1 MSVFNQTKIA
11 IASLFLGVGAIS
23 FGSIF
28 MKLSEIELSPSAT
41 VFNRFWLAS
50 LVFLLWHGYK
60 AIWQRFSGDKP
71 VEQQPYTSQD
81 ILLLLGAGIFWAATL
96 VFLAWSLTQT
106 SVAISSVLHNLAPIF
121 TSLGVWLLFRQ
132 GFEKQ
137 FLIGMVIALGGA
149 IAIEFEEL
157 QIATDEVKGGL
168 AAIVSAIF
176 LSAYLLIVEKLRT
189 KFSPATIQLWICAIA
204 ALAIFPIL
212 LFTQDQLFPST
223 VSGWLW
229 VISLALICQ
238 VLGHGLLTYSL
249 ARFSSVVVSLVHL
262 LEPVFS
268 GIFAL
273 VIFSEK
279 LTFSNWVGF
288 AVVLMGLYLAVS
300 SQAAVNYPFQESV
313 KNIVNTFVKSMTIKL
328 SLLKQQ
334 FSETPALL
342 GTVSLLFAL
351 IPISLAPSLT
361 KLCQQE
367 IGANAVVFHRS
378 WIATVVFGLWNGLEA
393 FRYQQSIE
401 GGRKQVVTERLALT
415 CAERSQGSEVE
426 RSRSE
431 AGGRSQEVDSAALA
445 SPRASGSIT
454 PALLDNQSIEQK
466 PFTSQEVWLLLAMGT
481 SAGTYLLLWAWSLS
495 QTSVAN
501 VALLSNLNSLFVA
514 LAGYLLFGRRFDN
527 RFVIGLVIALGGAI
541 AFELNKVQFASD
553 QILGDALALLTAV
566 FMAACML
573 LIERLRTRFSTAT
586 IMLWR
591 CGVTTMF
598 LLPVLPFLEN
608 RLFPYSWT
616 GWFFII
622 FQALFCQVL
631 GQGLL
636 AYSLSRISSGV
647 VAVTLLLEPV
657 LASIF
662 AWFIFAEQVGLFDWA
677 TFAVVLAGI
686 YLAQSSQSILQATN
700 EGS

>member
-1 MSVFNQTKIA
+1 MNVSNQTKIA
-11 IASLFLGVGAIS
+11 IAALFLGVGAIS

-50 LVFLLWHGYK
+50 VAFSIWHGYK
-60 AIWQRFSGDKP
+60 AIRQRFSVDKP
-71 VEQQPYTSQD
+71 VEQQSYTSQD
-81 ILLLLGAGIFWAATL
+81 MLLLLGAGILWAATL
-96 VFLAWSLTQT
+96 VLLAWSLTQT

-121 TSLGVWLLFRQ
+121 TSLGVWLLFRK

-157 QIATDEVKGGL
+157 QIATDEVQGSL
-168 AAIVSAIF
+168 AAIVSAVL

-212 LFTQDQLFPST
+212 LFTQDRLFPST
-223 VSGWLW
+223 VSGWVW
-229 VISLALICQ
+229 VIFLALVCQ

-279 LTFSNWVGF
+279 LTFSNWIGF
-288 AVVLMGLYLAVS
+288 TIVLMGLYLAVS
-300 SQAAVNYPFQESV
+300 SQAAINYPFQESV
-313 KNIVNTFVKSMTIKL
+313 NNIVNTFVKSMTIKL

-401 GGRKQVVTERLALT
+401 GGR
-415 CAERSQGSEVE
+415 SQ
-426 RSRSE
+426 E
-431 AGGRSQEVDSAALA
+431 AG
-445 SPRASGSIT
+445 GSIT
-454 PALLDNQSIEQK
+454 PALLDNQSIKQK
-466 PFTSQEVWLLLAMGT
+466 LFTSQEVWLLLAMGT

-541 AFELNKVQFASD
+541 AFELNKVQFATD

-566 FMAACML
+566 FMATCML

-598 LLPVLPFLEN
+598 LLPVLPFLED
-608 RLFPYSWT
+608 RLFPYSWM

-677 TFAVVLAGI
+677 TFAVVLMGI
-686 YLAQSSQSILQATN
+686 YLAQSSQSIVQVTN

>member
-1 MSVFNQTKIA
+1 MNVSNQTKIA
-11 IASLFLGVGAIS
+11 IASLFVGVGAIS

-50 LVFLLWHGYK
+50 VVFLLWHGYK
-60 AIWQRFSGDKP
+60 AIRQRFSLEKP
-71 VEQQPYTSQD
+71 VEQQTYTSQD
-81 ILLLLGAGIFWAATL
+81 LCLLLGAGILWAATL

-132 GFEKQ
+132 GFESQ

-157 QIATDEVKGGL
+157 QIATDEVQGGF
-168 AAIVSAIF
+168 AAIVSAVF
-176 LSAYLLIVEKLRT
+176 LGAYLLIVEKLRT

-204 ALAIFPIL
+204 ALVIFPLL

-288 AVVLMGLYLAVS
+288 AVVLMGLYLAIS
-300 SQAAVNYPFQESV
+300 SQTAVNLPFQESV
-313 KNIVNTFVKSMTIKL
+313 KTIVNTFVKSMTSKL

-342 GTVSLLFAL
+342 GTVSLFIAL

-378 WIATVVFGLWNGLEA
+378 WIATVVFALWNGLEA
-393 FRYQQSIE
+393 FRSQQS
-401 GGRKQVVTERLALT
+401 
-415 CAERSQGSEVE
+415 
-426 RSRSE
+426 
-431 AGGRSQEVDSAALA
+431 D
-445 SPRASGSIT
+445 
-454 PALLDNQSIEQK
+454 QSIEQK

-481 SAGTYLLLWAWSLS
+481 AAATYLLLWAWSLS

-527 RFVIGLVIALGGAI
+527 RFVIGLVMALLGAI
-541 AFELNKVQFASD
+541 AFEINKVQFATD
-553 QILGDALALLTAV
+553 QILGDALALLTAI
-566 FMAACML
+566 FMATCML

-591 CGVTTMF
+591 CGITTMF
-598 LLPVLPFLEN
+598 LLPVLPFLED
-608 RLFPYSWT
+608 RLLPYSWM

-647 VAVTLLLEPV
+647 VAVTLLIEPV

-662 AWFIFAEQVGLFDWA
+662 AWFIFSEQVGLFDWA
-677 TFAVVLAGI
+677 TFAVVLGGI
-686 YLAQSSQSILQATN
+686 YLAQSSQSTVQVTN

>member
-1 MSVFNQTKIA
+1 MNVSNQTKIA
-11 IASLFLGVGAIS
+11 IASLFVGVGAIS

-50 LVFLLWHGYK
+50 VVFLVWHGYK
-60 AIWQRFSGDKP
+60 AIRQRFSLEKS
-71 VEQQPYTSQD
+71 VEQTYTSQD
-81 ILLLLGAGIFWAATL
+81 LYLLLGAGILWAATL
-96 VFLAWSLTQT
+96 VFLAWSLTET

-132 GFEKQ
+132 AFESQ
-137 FLIGMVIALGGA
+137 FLIGMAIALGGV

-157 QIATDEVKGGL
+157 QIATDEVQGGF
-168 AAIVSAIF
+168 AAIVSAVF
-176 LSAYLLIVEKLRT
+176 LSGYLLIVEKLRT
-189 KFSPATIQLWICAIA
+189 KFSPATIQLWISAIA
-204 ALAIFPIL
+204 ALVIFPIL
-212 LFTQDQLFPST
+212 LFTQDQVFPST

-229 VISLALICQ
+229 VISLAVVCQ

-249 ARFSSVVVSLVHL
+249 AKFSSVVVSLVHL

-288 AVVLMGLYLAVS
+288 AVVLMGLYLAIS
-300 SQAAVNYPFQESV
+300 SQAVVNLPLQESV
-313 KNIVNTFVKSMTIKL
+313 KTIVNTFVKSMTTKL
-328 SLLKQQ
+328 LLLKQQ

-342 GTVSLLFAL
+342 GTVSLFIAL

-378 WIATVVFGLWNGLEA
+378 WIATIVFALWNGLEA
-393 FRYQQSIE
+393 YRSQQSVE
-401 GGRKQVVTERLALT
+401 GGRRQEADSTALPDPGT
-415 CAERSQGSEVE
+415 
-426 RSRSE
+426 
-431 AGGRSQEVDSAALA
+431 
-445 SPRASGSIT
+445 SGSIT
-454 PALLDNQSIEQK
+454 SAFVDKQFIEQK
-466 PFTSQEVWLLLAMGT
+466 PFTIQEVGLLLAMGT
-481 SAGTYLLLWAWSLS
+481 AAGTYLLLWAWSLS

-514 LAGYLLFGRRFDN
+514 LAGYFLFGRRFDN
-527 RFVIGLVIALGGAI
+527 KFVIGLVIALGGAI
-541 AFELNKVQFASD
+541 AFELNKVQFATD

-566 FMAACML
+566 FMATCML

-598 LLPVLPFLEN
+598 LLPVLPFLED
-608 RLFPYSWT
+608 RLLPYSWM

-636 AYSLSRISSGV
+636 AYSLSRISSSI

-662 AWFIFAEQVGLFDWA
+662 AWFIFSEQVGLFDWA
-677 TFAVVLAGI
+677 TFAIVLAGI
-686 YLAQSSQSILQATN
+686 YLAQSSQSTVQVTN

>member
-1 MSVFNQTKIA
+1 MGWLESSIHIYEKLHLNFLMNVFNQTKIA

-50 LVFLLWHGYK
+50 VVFLIWHGYK
-60 AIWQRFSGDKP
+60 AIRQRFSADKP
-71 VEQQPYTSQD
+71 VEQQSYTSQD
-81 ILLLLGAGIFWAATL
+81 MLLLLGAGILWAATL
-96 VFLAWSLTQT
+96 VLLAWSLTQT

-121 TSLGVWLLFRQ
+121 TSLGVWLLFRK

-137 FLIGMVIALGGA
+137 FLIGMFIALGGA

-157 QIATDEVKGGL
+157 QIATDEVQGGL
-168 AAIVSAIF
+168 AAIVSAVL

-212 LFTQDQLFPST
+212 LFAQDRLFPST
-223 VSGWLW
+223 VSGWVW
-229 VISLALICQ
+229 VMCLALVCQ

-249 ARFSSVVVSLVHL
+249 AKFSSVVVSLVHL

-279 LTFSNWVGF
+279 LTFSNWIGF
-288 AVVLMGLYLAVS
+288 AVVLMGLYLAIS
-300 SQAAVNYPFQESV
+300 SQAAINYPFQASV
-313 KNIVNTFVKSMTIKL
+313 NNIVNTFVKSMTIKL

-342 GTVSLLFAL
+342 GTASLLFAL

-401 GGRKQVVTERLALT
+401 EGRRQG
-415 CAERSQGSEVE
+415 AE
-426 RSRSE
+426 
-431 AGGRSQEVDSAALA
+431 
-445 SPRASGSIT
+445 GSIT

-527 RFVIGLVIALGGAI
+527 RFVIGLVVALGGAI
-541 AFELNKVQFASD
+541 AFELNKVQFATD

-566 FMAACML
+566 FMATCML

-598 LLPVLPFLEN
+598 LLPVLPFLED
-608 RLFPYSWT
+608 RLLPYSWM

-677 TFAVVLAGI
+677 TFAVVLMGI
-686 YLAQSSQSILQATN
+686 YLAQSSQSIVQVTN

>member
-1 MSVFNQTKIA
+1 MNLSNQTKIA
-11 IASLFLGVGAIS
+11 LASLFVGVGAIS

-28 MKLSEIELSPSAT
+28 VRLSETELSPNAT
-41 VFNRFWLAS
+41 VFNRLWLGSAI
-50 LVFLLWHGYK
+50 FLLWNGYK
-60 AIWQRFSGDKP
+60 AIRQRLSLEKP
-71 VEQQPYTSQD
+71 VQQQPYTSQD
-81 ILLLLGAGIFWAATL
+81 LWLLLGAGIFWAATL

-121 TSLGVWLLFRQ
+121 TSLGVWLLFRK

-157 QIATDEVKGGL
+157 QIATDEVQGGF

-204 ALAIFPIL
+204 SLIIFPIL

-288 AVVLMGLYLAVS
+288 AVVLIGLYLAVS
-300 SQAAVNYPFQESV
+300 SQAAINYPFQESI
-313 KNIVNTFVKSMTIKL
+313 KSIVNTFVKSMTIKL

-342 GTVSLLFAL
+342 GTASLFFAL

-393 FRYQQSIE
+393 FRYQQS
-401 GGRKQVVTERLALT
+401 
-415 CAERSQGSEVE
+415 VE
-426 RSRSE
+426 
-431 AGGRSQEVDSAALA
+431 GGRSQEVE
-445 SPRASGSIT
+445 GSIT

-514 LAGYLLFGRRFDN
+514 LAGYLLFGRRFNN

-541 AFELNKVQFASD
+541 AFELNKVQFATD

-566 FMAACML
+566 FMATCML

-591 CGVTTMF
+591 CGVTTML

-608 RLFPYSWT
+608 RLFPYSWA

-636 AYSLSRISSGV
+636 AYSLSRISSGI

-662 AWFIFAEQVGLFDWA
+662 AWFIFSEQVGLFDWA

-686 YLAQSSQSILQATN
+686 YLAQSSQSTVQITN

>member
-1 MSVFNQTKIA
+1 
-11 IASLFLGVGAIS
+11 
-23 FGSIF
+23 
-28 MKLSEIELSPSAT
+28 
-41 VFNRFWLAS
+41 
-50 LVFLLWHGYK
+50 
-60 AIWQRFSGDKP
+60 
-71 VEQQPYTSQD
+71 
-81 ILLLLGAGIFWAATL
+81 
-96 VFLAWSLTQT
+96 
-106 SVAISSVLHNLAPIF
+106 
-121 TSLGVWLLFRQ
+121 
-132 GFEKQ
+132 
-137 FLIGMVIALGGA
+137 MVIALGGA

-157 QIATDEVKGGL
+157 QIATDEVQGSL

-229 VISLALICQ
+229 VIFLALICQ

-249 ARFSSVVVSLVHL
+249 AKFSSVVVSLVHL

-273 VIFSEK
+273 VIFSET

-300 SQAAVNYPFQESV
+300 SQEAVNLPFQESV
-313 KNIVNTFVKSMTIKL
+313 KNIINTFVQSMTIKL

-378 WIATVVFGLWNGLEA
+378 WIATVVFGFWNGLEA
-393 FRYQQSIE
+393 FRYQQSIG
-401 GGRKQVVTERLALT
+401 GGRRQETE
-415 CAERSQGSEVE
+415 GN
-426 RSRSE
+426 
-431 AGGRSQEVDSAALA
+431 
-445 SPRASGSIT
+445 IT

-566 FMAACML
+566 FMATCML
-573 LIERLRTRFSTAT
+573 LIEKLRTRFSTAT

-598 LLPVLPFLEN
+598 LLPVLPFLED
-608 RLFPYSWT
+608 RLLPYSWM

-662 AWFIFAEQVGLFDWA
+662 AWFIFSEQVGLFDWA

-686 YLAQSSQSILQATN
+686 YLAQSSQSIIQVTN

>member
-1 MSVFNQTKIA
+1 MNVSNQKKIA
-11 IASLFLGVGAIS
+11 LTALFVGVGAIS

-28 MKLSEIELSPSAT
+28 VKLSETQLSPNAT
-41 VFNRFWLAS
+41 VFNRLWLAS
-50 LVFLLWHGYK
+50 VFFLLWNGYK
-60 AIWQRFSGDKP
+60 AIRQRLSLDKP
-71 VEQQPYTSQD
+71 VEEQCYTSQN
-81 ILLLLGAGIFWAATL
+81 LWLLGSAGIFWAGTL
-96 VFLAWSLTQT
+96 VFLAWSLTET

-121 TSLGVWLLFRQ
+121 TSLGVWLLYRK
-132 GFEKQ
+132 GFESQ

-157 QIATDEVKGGL
+157 QIATDEVQGGF

-176 LSAYLLIVEKLRT
+176 LSVYLLLVEKLRT
-189 KFSPATIQLWICAIA
+189 KFTPTTIQLWMCTIS
-204 ALAIFPIL
+204 ALVIFPIL
-212 LFTQDQLFPST
+212 LFTQDPLFPST

-249 ARFSSVVVSLVHL
+249 AKFSSVVVSLVHL

-273 VIFSEK
+273 IIFSEK
-279 LTFSNWVGF
+279 LTFSNWAGF

-300 SQAAVNYPFQESV
+300 SQPAVNFPFQESV
-313 KNIVNTFVKSMTIKL
+313 TTIVNTFVKSMTSKL

-334 FSETPALL
+334 FSETPAFL
-342 GTVSLLFAL
+342 GTASLLFAL

-378 WIATVVFGLWNGLEA
+378 WIATIVFALWNGLEA
-393 FRYQQSIE
+393 FRSQQSDNEPIE
-401 GGRKQVVTERLALT
+401 K
-415 CAERSQGSEVE
+415 
-426 RSRSE
+426 
-431 AGGRSQEVDSAALA
+431 
-445 SPRASGSIT
+445 
-454 PALLDNQSIEQK
+454 K

-541 AFELNKVQFASD
+541 AFELNKVQFATD

-566 FMAACML
+566 FMATCML

-591 CGVTTMF
+591 CGLTTMF
-598 LLPVLPFLEN
+598 LLPLVAFLED
-608 RLFPYSWT
+608 RLLPYSWM

-636 AYSLSRISSGV
+636 AYSLSRISSSV

-662 AWFIFAEQVGLFDWA
+662 AWFIFSEQVGLFDWA
-677 TFAVVLAGI
+677 TFAVVLVGI
-686 YLAQSSQSILQATN
+686 YLAQSSQSTVQVTN

>member
-1 MSVFNQTKIA
+1 MWNSLPVPKI
-11 IASLFLGVGAIS
+11 
-23 FGSIF
+23 
-28 MKLSEIELSPSAT
+28 
-41 VFNRFWLAS
+41 
-50 LVFLLWHGYK
+50 
-60 AIWQRFSGDKP
+60 
-71 VEQQPYTSQD
+71 
-81 ILLLLGAGIFWAATL
+81 
-96 VFLAWSLTQT
+96 
-106 SVAISSVLHNLAPIF
+106 
-121 TSLGVWLLFRQ
+121 
-132 GFEKQ
+132 
-137 FLIGMVIALGGA
+137 
-149 IAIEFEEL
+149 
-157 QIATDEVKGGL
+157 
-168 AAIVSAIF
+168 
-176 LSAYLLIVEKLRT
+176 
-189 KFSPATIQLWICAIA
+189 
-204 ALAIFPIL
+204 
-212 LFTQDQLFPST
+212 
-223 VSGWLW
+223 
-229 VISLALICQ
+229 
-238 VLGHGLLTYSL
+238 
-249 ARFSSVVVSLVHL
+249 
-262 LEPVFS
+262 
-268 GIFAL
+268 
-273 VIFSEK
+273 
-279 LTFSNWVGF
+279 
-288 AVVLMGLYLAVS
+288 
-300 SQAAVNYPFQESV
+300 VN
-313 KNIVNTFVKSMTIKL
+313 NIVNTFVKSMTIKL

-393 FRYQQSIE
+393 YRYQQSIE
-401 GGRKQVVTERLALT
+401 EGRRTAVAQLGETPIPHCL
-415 CAERSQGSEVE
+415 Q
-426 RSRSE
+426 E
-431 AGGRSQEVDSAALA
+431 ADSAALA
-445 SPRASGSIT
+445 TPRASDSIT
-454 PALLDNQSIEQK
+454 PAFVNHQFKEQK
-466 PFTSQEVWLLLAMGT
+466 PFTMQEVWLLLAMGT

-514 LAGYLLFGRRFDN
+514 LAGYLLFGRRFDQ
-527 RFVIGLVIALGGAI
+527 RFVIGLIIALGGAI
-541 AFELNKVQFASD
+541 AFELNKVQFATD

-566 FMAACML
+566 FMATCML

-598 LLPVLPFLEN
+598 LLPVLPFLED
-608 RLFPYSWT
+608 RLFPYSWM

-677 TFAVVLAGI
+677 TFAVVLVGI
-686 YLAQSSQSILQATN
+686 YLAQSSQSIVPVTN

>member
-1 MSVFNQTKIA
+1 
-11 IASLFLGVGAIS
+11 
-23 FGSIF
+23 
-28 MKLSEIELSPSAT
+28 
-41 VFNRFWLAS
+41 
-50 LVFLLWHGYK
+50 
-60 AIWQRFSGDKP
+60 
-71 VEQQPYTSQD
+71 
-81 ILLLLGAGIFWAATL
+81 
-96 VFLAWSLTQT
+96 
-106 SVAISSVLHNLAPIF
+106 
-121 TSLGVWLLFRQ
+121 
-132 GFEKQ
+132 
-137 FLIGMVIALGGA
+137 
-149 IAIEFEEL
+149 
-157 QIATDEVKGGL
+157 
-168 AAIVSAIF
+168 
-176 LSAYLLIVEKLRT
+176 
-189 KFSPATIQLWICAIA
+189 
-204 ALAIFPIL
+204 
-212 LFTQDQLFPST
+212 
-223 VSGWLW
+223 
-229 VISLALICQ
+229 
-238 VLGHGLLTYSL
+238 
-249 ARFSSVVVSLVHL
+249 
-262 LEPVFS
+262 
-268 GIFAL
+268 
-273 VIFSEK
+273 
-279 LTFSNWVGF
+279 
-288 AVVLMGLYLAVS
+288 
-300 SQAAVNYPFQESV
+300 
-313 KNIVNTFVKSMTIKL
+313 MTIKL

-401 GGRKQVVTERLALT
+401 GGRRQ
-415 CAERSQGSEVE
+415 
-426 RSRSE
+426 E
-431 AGGRSQEVDSAALA
+431 AGGRSQEAES
-445 SPRASGSIT
+445 SIT
-454 PALLDNQSIEQK
+454 SPLLDNQSIEQK

-662 AWFIFAEQVGLFDWA
+662 AWFIFSEQVGLFDWA

-686 YLAQSSQSILQATN
+686 YLAQSSQSILQVTN

>member
-1 MSVFNQTKIA
+1 MNVFNQTKIA

-50 LVFLLWHGYK
+50 VAFLVWHGYK
-60 AIWQRFSGDKP
+60 AIRQQFSADKP
-71 VEQQPYTSQD
+71 VEQQSYTSQD
-81 ILLLLGAGIFWAATL
+81 MLLLLGAGILWAATL
-96 VFLAWSLTQT
+96 VLLAWSLTQT

-121 TSLGVWLLFRQ
+121 TSLGVWLLFRK

-157 QIATDEVKGGL
+157 QIATDEVQGGF
-168 AAIVSAIF
+168 AAIVSAVL

-212 LFTQDQLFPST
+212 LFTQDRLFPST
-223 VSGWLW
+223 VSGWVW
-229 VISLALICQ
+229 VICLALVCQ

-249 ARFSSVVVSLVHL
+249 AKFSSVVVSLVHL

-279 LTFSNWVGF
+279 LTFSNWIGF
-288 AVVLMGLYLAVS
+288 AVVLMGLYLAIS
-300 SQAAVNYPFQESV
+300 SQAAINYPFQASV
-313 KNIVNTFVKSMTIKL
+313 NNIVNTFVKSMTIKL

-401 GGRKQVVTERLALT
+401 GGRGQG
-415 CAERSQGSEVE
+415 AEGN
-426 RSRSE
+426 
-431 AGGRSQEVDSAALA
+431 
-445 SPRASGSIT
+445 IT

-527 RFVIGLVIALGGAI
+527 RFVIGLVVALGGAI
-541 AFELNKVQFASD
+541 AFELNKVQFATD

-566 FMAACML
+566 FMATCML

-598 LLPVLPFLEN
+598 LLPVLPFLED
-608 RLFPYSWT
+608 RLLPYSWM

-662 AWFIFAEQVGLFDWA
+662 AWFIFAEQVALFDWA
-677 TFAVVLAGI
+677 TFAVVLMGI
-686 YLAQSSQSILQATN
+686 YLAQSSQSIVQVTN

>member
-1 MSVFNQTKIA
+1 MNVSNQTKIA

-28 MKLSEIELSPSAT
+28 MKLSEMELSPSAT

-50 LVFLLWHGYK
+50 VVFLLWHGYK
-60 AIWQRFSGDKP
+60 AIRQRFSLDKP
-71 VEQQPYTSQD
+71 VEQQSYTNQD
-81 ILLLLGAGIFWAATL
+81 LLLLLGAGILWAATL
-96 VFLAWSLTQT
+96 VLLAWSLTQT

-132 GFEKQ
+132 GFENQ
-137 FLIGMVIALGGA
+137 FLIGMIIALGGA

-157 QIATDEVKGGL
+157 QIATDEVQGSL
-168 AAIVSAIF
+168 AAIVSAIS

-189 KFSPATIQLWICAIA
+189 KFSLATIQLWVCAIA

-229 VISLALICQ
+229 VIFLALICQ

-249 ARFSSVVVSLVHL
+249 AKFSSVVVSLVHL

-268 GIFAL
+268 GLFAL
-273 VIFSEK
+273 VIFSET

-288 AVVLMGLYLAVS
+288 AVVLIGLYLAVS
-300 SQAAVNYPFQESV
+300 SQEAVNLPFQESV
-313 KNIVNTFVKSMTIKL
+313 KNIINTFVQSMTLKL

-401 GGRKQVVTERLALT
+401 GGRRQ
-415 CAERSQGSEVE
+415 
-426 RSRSE
+426 E
-431 AGGRSQEVDSAALA
+431 AGGRGQEAE
-445 SPRASGSIT
+445 GNIT
-454 PALLDNQSIEQK
+454 SALLDNQSIKQK

-527 RFVIGLVIALGGAI
+527 RFVIGLVTALAGAI
-541 AFELNKVQFASD
+541 AFELNKVQFATD

-566 FMAACML
+566 FMATCML

-598 LLPVLPFLEN
+598 LLPVLPFLED
-608 RLFPYSWT
+608 RLLPYSWT

-662 AWFIFAEQVGLFDWA
+662 AWFIFSEQVGLFDWA

-686 YLAQSSQSILQATN
+686 YLAQSSQSIVQVTN
-700 EGS
+700 EG

>member
-1 MSVFNQTKIA
+1 MNLFNQTKIA

-28 MKLSEIELSPSAT
+28 LKLSEMELSPSAT

-50 LVFLLWHGYK
+50 VVFLLWHGYK
-60 AIWQRFSGDKP
+60 AIRQRFSVDKP

-81 ILLLLGAGIFWAATL
+81 LLLLLGAGILWAATL
-96 VFLAWSLTQT
+96 VLLAWSLTQT

-121 TSLGVWLLFRQ
+121 TSLGVWLLFRKR
-132 GFEKQ
+132 FENQ
-137 FLIGMVIALGGA
+137 FLIGLVVALGGA

-157 QIATDEVKGGL
+157 QIATDEVQGGL

-189 KFSPATIQLWICAIA
+189 KFSPSTIQLWICAIA
-204 ALAIFPIL
+204 ALVLFPIL
-212 LFTQDQLFPST
+212 LLTQDQLFPST

-249 ARFSSVVVSLVHL
+249 AKFSSVVVSLVHL

-273 VIFSEK
+273 VIFSET
-279 LTFSNWVGF
+279 LTLSNWVGF
-288 AVVLMGLYLAVS
+288 AVVLIGLYLAVS
-300 SQAAVNYPFQESV
+300 SQATVNYPLQESV
-313 KNIVNTFVKSMTIKL
+313 KNIVNTFVKSMTLKL

-378 WIATVVFGLWNGLEA
+378 WIATLVFGLWNGLEA
-393 FRYQQSIE
+393 YRYQQS
-401 GGRKQVVTERLALT
+401 
-415 CAERSQGSEVE
+415 
-426 RSRSE
+426 
-431 AGGRSQEVDSAALA
+431 
-445 SPRASGSIT
+445 
-454 PALLDNQSIEQK
+454 DNQSIEQK
-466 PFTSQEVWLLLAMGT
+466 PFTKQEVWLLLAMGT
-481 SAGTYLLLWAWSLS
+481 SAGTYLLLWAWALS

-514 LAGYLLFGRRFDN
+514 LAGYLLFGRRFDH

-541 AFELNKVQFASD
+541 AFELNKVQFATD
-553 QILGDALALLTAV
+553 QILGDTLALLTAV
-566 FMAACML
+566 FMATCML

-598 LLPVLPFLEN
+598 LLPVLPFLED
-608 RLFPYSWT
+608 RLLPYSWT

-662 AWFIFAEQVGLFDWA
+662 AWFIFSEQVGLFDWA
-677 TFAVVLAGI
+677 TFAVVLVGI
-686 YLAQSSQSILQATN
+686 YLAQSSQSTVQVTN
-700 EGS
+700 EGCSTITGS

>member
-1 MSVFNQTKIA
+1 MNVSNQRKIA
-11 IASLFLGVGAIS
+11 LAALFVGVGAIS

-28 MKLSEIELSPSAT
+28 VKLSETQLSPNAT
-41 VFNRFWLAS
+41 VFNRLWLAS
-50 LVFLLWHGYK
+50 GFFLLWNGYK
-60 AIWQRFSGDKP
+60 AIRQRLSLDKP
-71 VEQQPYTSQD
+71 EEQQSYTSQD
-81 ILLLLGAGIFWAATL
+81 LWLLGSAGIFWAGTL
-96 VFLAWSLTQT
+96 VSLAWSLTET

-121 TSLGVWLLFRQ
+121 TSLGVWLLYRKS
-132 GFEKQ
+132 FESQ

-157 QIATDEVKGGL
+157 QIATDEVQGGF

-176 LSAYLLIVEKLRT
+176 LSVYLLIVEKLRT
-189 KFSPATIQLWICAIA
+189 KFSPATIQLWISAIS
-204 ALAIFPIL
+204 ALIILPIL

-223 VSGWLW
+223 ASGWLW

-238 VLGHGLLTYSL
+238 VLGHGLLTYCL
-249 ARFSSVVVSLVHL
+249 AKFSSVVVSLVHL

-273 VIFSEK
+273 IIFSEK

-300 SQAAVNYPFQESV
+300 SQGVVNFPIQQSV
-313 KNIVNTFVKSMTIKL
+313 TNIVNTFVKSMTSKL

-342 GTVSLLFAL
+342 GTASLLFAL

-378 WIATVVFGLWNGLEA
+378 WIATIVFALWNLLEA
-393 FRYQQSIE
+393 FRSQQSDNEPIE
-401 GGRKQVVTERLALT
+401 NE
-415 CAERSQGSEVE
+415 
-426 RSRSE
+426 
-431 AGGRSQEVDSAALA
+431 
-445 SPRASGSIT
+445 
-454 PALLDNQSIEQK
+454 

-514 LAGYLLFGRRFDN
+514 LAGYVLFGRRFDN
-527 RFVIGLVIALGGAI
+527 RFVIGLVIALAGAI
-541 AFELNKVQFASD
+541 AFELNKVQFATD
-553 QILGDALALLTAV
+553 QILGDTLALLTAI
-566 FMAACML
+566 FMATCML

-598 LLPVLPFLEN
+598 LLPVLPFLED
-608 RLFPYSWT
+608 RLLPYSWT

-636 AYSLSRISSGV
+636 AYSLSRISSSV
-647 VAVTLLLEPV
+647 VAVTLLLEPA

-662 AWFIFAEQVGLFDWA
+662 AWFIFSEQVGLFDWA
-677 TFAVVLAGI
+677 TFAVVLVGI
-686 YLAQSSQSILQATN
+686 YLAQSSQSTVQITN

>member
-1 MSVFNQTKIA
+1 
-11 IASLFLGVGAIS
+11 
-23 FGSIF
+23 
-28 MKLSEIELSPSAT
+28 
-41 VFNRFWLAS
+41 
-50 LVFLLWHGYK
+50 
-60 AIWQRFSGDKP
+60 
-71 VEQQPYTSQD
+71 
-81 ILLLLGAGIFWAATL
+81 
-96 VFLAWSLTQT
+96 
-106 SVAISSVLHNLAPIF
+106 
-121 TSLGVWLLFRQ
+121 
-132 GFEKQ
+132 
-137 FLIGMVIALGGA
+137 
-149 IAIEFEEL
+149 
-157 QIATDEVKGGL
+157 
-168 AAIVSAIF
+168 
-176 LSAYLLIVEKLRT
+176 
-189 KFSPATIQLWICAIA
+189 
-204 ALAIFPIL
+204 

-229 VISLALICQ
+229 VIFLALICQ

-249 ARFSSVVVSLVHL
+249 AKFSSVVVSLVHL

-273 VIFSEK
+273 IIFSEK

-300 SQAAVNYPFQESV
+300 SQPAFNFPFQESV
-313 KNIVNTFVKSMTIKL
+313 TTIVNTFVKSMTSKL

-334 FSETPALL
+334 FSETPAFL

-378 WIATVVFGLWNGLEA
+378 WIATVVFALWNGIEA
-393 FRYQQSIE
+393 FRSRQS
-401 GGRKQVVTERLALT
+401 
-415 CAERSQGSEVE
+415 
-426 RSRSE
+426 
-431 AGGRSQEVDSAALA
+431 
-445 SPRASGSIT
+445 
-454 PALLDNQSIEQK
+454 DNQPLEQK
-466 PFTSQEVWLLLAMGT
+466 PLTIQELGLLLAMGT

-527 RFVIGLVIALGGAI
+527 RFVIGLIIALGGAI
-541 AFELNKVQFASD
+541 AFEINKVQFATD
-553 QILGDALALLTAV
+553 QILGDALALLTAL
-566 FMAACML
+566 FMATCML
-573 LIERLRTRFSTAT
+573 LIERLRTRFSTPT

-598 LLPVLPFLEN
+598 LLPVLPFLED

-636 AYSLSRISSGV
+636 AYSLSRISASV

-662 AWFIFAEQVGLFDWA
+662 AWFIFSEQVGLFDWA
-677 TFAVVLAGI
+677 TFAVVLVGI
-686 YLAQSSQSILQATN
+686 YLAQSSQSTVQVTN
-700 EGS
+700 EDS

>member
-1 MSVFNQTKIA
+1 MSVFNQTKIV

-28 MKLSEIELSPSAT
+28 IKLSEIELSPSAT

-50 LVFLLWHGYK
+50 VVFLLWHGYK
-60 AIWQRFSGDKP
+60 AIRQRFSVEKP
-71 VEQQPYTSQD
+71 VEQQRYTIQD
-81 ILLLLGAGIFWAATL
+81 LLLLLGAGILWAATL
-96 VFLAWSLTQT
+96 VLLAWSLTQT
-106 SVAISSVLHNLAPIF
+106 TVAISSVLHNLAPIF
-121 TSLGVWLLFRQ
+121 TSLGVWLLFRKA
-132 GFEKQ
+132 FERQ
-137 FLIGMVIALGGA
+137 FLIGMIIALGGA

-157 QIATDEVKGGL
+157 QIAIDEVQGGL
-168 AAIVSAIF
+168 AAIVSAVF

-189 KFSPATIQLWICAIA
+189 KFSPGTIQLWICAIA
-204 ALAIFPIL
+204 ALVIFPIL
-212 LFTQDQLFPST
+212 LLTQDQLFPST

-238 VLGHGLLTYSL
+238 VFGHGLLTYSL
-249 ARFSSVVVSLVHL
+249 AKFSSVVVSLVHL

-288 AVVLMGLYLAVS
+288 AVVLIGLYLAIS
-300 SQAAVNYPFQESV
+300 SQATVNLPFQESV
-313 KNIVNTFVKSMTIKL
+313 KNIVNTFVKSMTLKL

-334 FSETPALL
+334 FFETPALL
-342 GTVSLLFAL
+342 GSVSLFVAL
-351 IPISLAPSLT
+351 IPISLAPSLA
-361 KLCQQE
+361 KLCEQE
-367 IGANAVVFHRS
+367 ISANAVGFHRS
-378 WIATVVFGLWNGLEA
+378 WIAAVVFALWNGLEA
-393 FRYQQSIE
+393 LRRQQPD
-401 GGRKQVVTERLALT
+401 RQ
-415 CAERSQGSEVE
+415 
-426 RSRSE
+426 
-431 AGGRSQEVDSAALA
+431 
-445 SPRASGSIT
+445 P
-454 PALLDNQSIEQK
+454 IEQK
-466 PFTSQEVWLLLAMGT
+466 PFTKQDVWLLLAMGSAATT
-481 SAGTYLLLWAWSLS
+481 SLLLWAWSLS

-501 VALLSNLNSLFVA
+501 VALLSNLNPLFVA
-514 LAGYLLFGRRFDN
+514 AAGYLLLGRRFDN
-527 RFVIGLVIALGGAI
+527 RFVMGMVIALLGAI
-541 AFELNKVQFASD
+541 AFELHNIQFATD
-553 QILGDALALLTAV
+553 QILGDALAFLTAV
-566 FMAACML
+566 FIATYLL
-573 LIERLRTRFSTAT
+573 LIEQLQTRFTTAT

-598 LLPVLPFLEN
+598 LLPILPFIEE
-608 RLFPYSWT
+608 RLFPYSWM

-636 AYSLSRISSGV
+636 TYSLSRLSSGV
-647 VAVTLLLEPV
+647 VAVTLLLNPV

-686 YLAQSSQSILQATN
+686 YLAQSSQSIVQVTN

>member
-1 MSVFNQTKIA
+1 MNVSNQTKIA

-50 LVFLLWHGYK
+50 VVFLLWHGYK
-60 AIWQRFSGDKP
+60 AIRQRFCGDKP

-81 ILLLLGAGIFWAATL
+81 ILLLLGAGILWAATL
-96 VFLAWSLTQT
+96 VLLAWSLTQT

-132 GFEKQ
+132 RFENQ

-149 IAIEFEEL
+149 MAIEFEEL
-157 QIATDEVKGGL
+157 QIATDEVQGSL
-168 AAIVSAIF
+168 AAIVSAVL

-229 VISLALICQ
+229 VICLALICQ

-249 ARFSSVVVSLVHL
+249 AKFSSVVVSLVHL

-273 VIFSEK
+273 VIFSET

-300 SQAAVNYPFQESV
+300 SQEAVNLPFQESV
-313 KNIVNTFVKSMTIKL
+313 KNIINTFVQSMTIKL

-401 GGRKQVVTERLALT
+401 GGRRE
-415 CAERSQGSEVE
+415 
-426 RSRSE
+426 E
-431 AGGRSQEVDSAALA
+431 AGGRGQGAE
-445 SPRASGSIT
+445 GNIT
-454 PALLDNQSIEQK
+454 SVLLDNQSIEQK

-527 RFVIGLVIALGGAI
+527 RFVIGLVIALAGAI
-541 AFELNKVQFASD
+541 AFELNKVQFATD

-566 FMAACML
+566 FMATCML

-662 AWFIFAEQVGLFDWA
+662 AWFIFSEQVGLFDWA

-686 YLAQSSQSILQATN
+686 YLAQSSQSILQVTN

>member
-1 MSVFNQTKIA
+1 
-11 IASLFLGVGAIS
+11 
-23 FGSIF
+23 
-28 MKLSEIELSPSAT
+28 
-41 VFNRFWLAS
+41 
-50 LVFLLWHGYK
+50 
-60 AIWQRFSGDKP
+60 
-71 VEQQPYTSQD
+71 
-81 ILLLLGAGIFWAATL
+81 
-96 VFLAWSLTQT
+96 
-106 SVAISSVLHNLAPIF
+106 
-121 TSLGVWLLFRQ
+121 
-132 GFEKQ
+132 
-137 FLIGMVIALGGA
+137 
-149 IAIEFEEL
+149 
-157 QIATDEVKGGL
+157 
-168 AAIVSAIF
+168 
-176 LSAYLLIVEKLRT
+176 
-189 KFSPATIQLWICAIA
+189 
-204 ALAIFPIL
+204 
-212 LFTQDQLFPST
+212 
-223 VSGWLW
+223 
-229 VISLALICQ
+229 
-238 VLGHGLLTYSL
+238 
-249 ARFSSVVVSLVHL
+249 VHL

-273 VIFSEK
+273 IIFSEK

-300 SQAAVNYPFQESV
+300 SQPAFNFPFQESV
-313 KNIVNTFVKSMTIKL
+313 TTIVNTFVKSMTSKL

-334 FSETPALL
+334 FSETPAFL

-378 WIATVVFGLWNGLEA
+378 WIATVVFALWNGIEA
-393 FRYQQSIE
+393 FRSRQS
-401 GGRKQVVTERLALT
+401 
-415 CAERSQGSEVE
+415 
-426 RSRSE
+426 
-431 AGGRSQEVDSAALA
+431 
-445 SPRASGSIT
+445 
-454 PALLDNQSIEQK
+454 DNQPLEQK
-466 PFTSQEVWLLLAMGT
+466 PLTIQELGLLLAMGT

-527 RFVIGLVIALGGAI
+527 RFVIGLIIALGGAI
-541 AFELNKVQFASD
+541 AFEINKVQFATD
-553 QILGDALALLTAV
+553 QILGDALALLTAL
-566 FMAACML
+566 FMATCML
-573 LIERLRTRFSTAT
+573 LIERLRTRFSTPT

-598 LLPVLPFLEN
+598 LLPVLPFLED

-636 AYSLSRISSGV
+636 AYSLSRISASV

-662 AWFIFAEQVGLFDWA
+662 AWFIFSEQVGLFDWA
-677 TFAVVLAGI
+677 TFAVVLVGI
-686 YLAQSSQSILQATN
+686 YLAQSSQSTVQVTN
-700 EGS
+700 EDS

>member
-1 MSVFNQTKIA
+1 MNVSNQTKIA

-41 VFNRFWLAS
+41 VFNRFWLAT
-50 LVFLLWHGYK
+50 VAFLLWHGYK
-60 AIWQRFSGDKP
+60 AIRQRFSGDKP
-71 VEQQPYTSQD
+71 VEQQSYTSQD
-81 ILLLLGAGIFWAATL
+81 LLLLFGAGIFWAATL
-96 VFLAWSLTQT
+96 VLLAWSLTQT

-132 GFEKQ
+132 GFENQ

-157 QIATDEVKGGL
+157 QIATDEVQGSL
-168 AAIVSAIF
+168 AAIVSAVL

-229 VISLALICQ
+229 VILLALICQ

-249 ARFSSVVVSLVHL
+249 AKFSSVVVSLVHL

-273 VIFSEK
+273 VIFSET

-300 SQAAVNYPFQESV
+300 SQATVNYPFQESV
-313 KNIVNTFVKSMTIKL
+313 KNIVNTFVKSMTSKL

-393 FRYQQSIE
+393 FRYQQSVE
-401 GGRKQVVTERLALT
+401 GGRRK
-415 CAERSQGSEVE
+415 G
-426 RSRSE
+426 
-431 AGGRSQEVDSAALA
+431 AGG
-445 SPRASGSIT
+445 SIA
-454 PALLDNQSIEQK
+454 PSLIDNQSIEHK

-481 SAGTYLLLWAWSLS
+481 SAGTYLLLWAWALS

-541 AFELNKVQFASD
+541 AFELNKVQFATD

-566 FMAACML
+566 FMATCML

-598 LLPVLPFLEN
+598 LLPVLPFLED
-608 RLFPYSWT
+608 RLLPYSWM

-662 AWFIFAEQVGLFDWA
+662 AWFIFSEQVGLFDWA
-677 TFAVVLAGI
+677 TFAVVLMGI
-686 YLAQSSQSILQATN
+686 YLAQSSQSIVQVTN

>member
-1 MSVFNQTKIA
+1 MNVSNQTKIA
-11 IASLFLGVGAIS
+11 IASLFVGVCAIS

-28 MKLSEIELSPSAT
+28 MKLSEMELSPNAT
-41 VFNRFWLAS
+41 VFNRFWLS
-50 LVFLLWHGYK
+50 SVVFLLWHGYK
-60 AIWQRFSGDKP
+60 AIQQRFSLDKP
-71 VEQQPYTSQD
+71 VEQQTYTSQD
-81 ILLLLGAGIFWAATL
+81 FLLLLSAGILWAATL
-96 VFLAWSLTQT
+96 VLLAWSLTQT

-132 GFEKQ
+132 GFERQ
-137 FLIGMVIALGGA
+137 FLIGMAIALGGA

-157 QIATDEVKGGL
+157 QIATDEVQGGF

-176 LSAYLLIVEKLRT
+176 LGAYLLIVEKLRT

-204 ALAIFPIL
+204 ALVIFPIL

-223 VSGWLW
+223 VGGWLW

-249 ARFSSVVVSLVHL
+249 VRFSSVVVSLVHL

-288 AVVLMGLYLAVS
+288 AVVLMGLYLAIS
-300 SQAAVNYPFQESV
+300 SQAAVNLPFQESI
-313 KNIVNTFVKSMTIKL
+313 KTIVNTLIKSMTTKL
-328 SLLKQQ
+328 LLLKQQ

-342 GTVSLLFAL
+342 GTVSLFIAL

-378 WIATVVFGLWNGLEA
+378 WIATVVFALWNGLEA
-393 FRYQQSIE
+393 YRSQQS
-401 GGRKQVVTERLALT
+401 
-415 CAERSQGSEVE
+415 
-426 RSRSE
+426 
-431 AGGRSQEVDSAALA
+431 
-445 SPRASGSIT
+445 
-454 PALLDNQSIEQK
+454 DNQSREQK

-481 SAGTYLLLWAWSLS
+481 AAATYLLLWAWSLS

-514 LAGYLLFGRRFDN
+514 LAGYVLFGRRFDH
-527 RFVIGLVIALGGAI
+527 RFVIGLLMALLGAI
-541 AFELNKVQFASD
+541 AFEINKVQFATD
-553 QILGDALALLTAV
+553 QILGDALALLTAI
-566 FMAACML
+566 FMATCML

-591 CGVTTMF
+591 CGITTMF
-598 LLPVLPFLEN
+598 LLPVLPFIED
-608 RLFPYSWT
+608 RLLPYSSM

-647 VAVTLLLEPV
+647 VAVTLLIEPV

-662 AWFIFAEQVGLFDWA
+662 AWFIFSEKVGLFDWA

-686 YLAQSSQSILQATN
+686 YLAQSSQSTVQVTN
-700 EGS
+700 EGA

>member
-1 MSVFNQTKIA
+1 MNVFNQTKIA

-50 LVFLLWHGYK
+50 VVFLIWHGYK
-60 AIWQRFSGDKP
+60 AIRQQFSADKP
-71 VEQQPYTSQD
+71 VEQQSYTSQD
-81 ILLLLGAGIFWAATL
+81 MLLLLGAGILWAATL
-96 VFLAWSLTQT
+96 VLLAWSLTQT

-121 TSLGVWLLFRQ
+121 TSLGVWLLFRK

-157 QIATDEVKGGL
+157 QIATDEVQGGF
-168 AAIVSAIF
+168 AAIVSAVL

-189 KFSPATIQLWICAIA
+189 KFSPATIQLWICALA

-212 LFTQDQLFPST
+212 LFTQDRLFPST
-223 VSGWLW
+223 VSGWVW
-229 VISLALICQ
+229 VICLALVCQ

-249 ARFSSVVVSLVHL
+249 AKFSSVVVSLVHL

-279 LTFSNWVGF
+279 LTFSNWIGF
-288 AVVLMGLYLAVS
+288 AVVLMGLYLAIS
-300 SQAAVNYPFQESV
+300 SQAAINYPFQASV
-313 KNIVNTFVKSMTIKL
+313 NNIVNTFVKSMTIKL

-401 GGRKQVVTERLALT
+401 EGRRQG
-415 CAERSQGSEVE
+415 AEGN
-426 RSRSE
+426 
-431 AGGRSQEVDSAALA
+431 
-445 SPRASGSIT
+445 IT
-454 PALLDNQSIEQK
+454 PVLLDNQSIEQK

-527 RFVIGLVIALGGAI
+527 RFVIGLVVALGGAI
-541 AFELNKVQFASD
+541 AFELNKVQFATD

-566 FMAACML
+566 FMATCML

-598 LLPVLPFLEN
+598 LLPVLPFLED
-608 RLFPYSWT
+608 RLLPYSWM

-662 AWFIFAEQVGLFDWA
+662 AWFIFAEQVALFDWA
-677 TFAVVLAGI
+677 TFAVVLMGI
-686 YLAQSSQSILQATN
+686 YLAQSSQSIVQVTN
-700 EGS
+700 EGL

>member
-1 MSVFNQTKIA
+1 MNVSNQTKIA
-11 IASLFLGVGAIS
+11 IASLFVGVGAIS

-28 MKLSEIELSPSAT
+28 MKLSETELSPNAT

-60 AIWQRFSGDKP
+60 AIRQRFSLDKP
-71 VEQQPYTSQD
+71 IEQQTYTSRD
-81 ILLLLGAGIFWAATL
+81 LLLLLGAGILWAATL

-132 GFEKQ
+132 RFESQ
-137 FLIGMVIALGGA
+137 FLIGMIIALGGA

-157 QIATDEVKGGL
+157 QIATDEVQGSF
-168 AAIVSAIF
+168 AAIVSAVF
-176 LSAYLLIVEKLRT
+176 LGGYLLIVEKLRT

-204 ALAIFPIL
+204 ALVILPIL

-223 VSGWLW
+223 LGGWLW

-279 LTFSNWVGF
+279 LTFSNWIGF
-288 AVVLMGLYLAVS
+288 AVVLIGLYLAVS
-300 SQAAVNYPFQESV
+300 SQAAINYPFQESV
-313 KNIVNTFVKSMTIKL
+313 KNIITTLVKSMTLKL

-342 GTVSLLFAL
+342 GTISLFIAL

-378 WIATVVFGLWNGLEA
+378 WIATVVFALWNGLEA
-393 FRYQQSIE
+393 FRNQKS
-401 GGRKQVVTERLALT
+401 
-415 CAERSQGSEVE
+415 
-426 RSRSE
+426 
-431 AGGRSQEVDSAALA
+431 
-445 SPRASGSIT
+445 
-454 PALLDNQSIEQK
+454 DNQSIEQK
-466 PFTSQEVWLLLAMGT
+466 PFTSQDVWLLLAMGT
-481 SAGTYLLLWAWSLS
+481 AAATYLLLWAWSLS

-527 RFVIGLVIALGGAI
+527 RFVIGLVMALLGAI
-541 AFELNKVQFASD
+541 AFELNKVQFATD
-553 QILGDALALLTAV
+553 QILGDALALLTAI
-566 FMAACML
+566 FMATCML

-591 CGVTTMF
+591 CGITTMF
-598 LLPVLPFLEN
+598 LLPVLPFLED
-608 RLFPYSWT
+608 RLLPYSWM

-636 AYSLSRISSGV
+636 AYSLSRISSSV
-647 VAVTLLLEPV
+647 VAVTLLIEPV

-662 AWFIFAEQVGLFDWA
+662 AWFIFSEQVGLFDWA

-686 YLAQSSQSILQATN
+686 YLAQSSQSTVQVTN

>member
-1 MSVFNQTKIA
+1 MNLSNQTKIA
-11 IASLFLGVGAIS
+11 FASLFVGVGAIS

-28 MKLSEIELSPSAT
+28 VRLSETELSPNAT
-41 VFNRFWLAS
+41 VFNRLWLGS
-50 LVFLLWHGYK
+50 VVFLLWNGYK
-60 AIWQRFSGDKP
+60 AIRQQLSLEKP
-71 VEQQPYTSQD
+71 VQQQLYTSQD
-81 ILLLLGAGIFWAATL
+81 LWLLLGAGIFWAATL

-121 TSLGVWLLFRQ
+121 TSLGVWLLFRK

-212 LFTQDQLFPST
+212 LFTQDRLFPST

-229 VISLALICQ
+229 VIFLALICQ

-313 KNIVNTFVKSMTIKL
+313 KNIINTFVKSMTIKL

-401 GGRKQVVTERLALT
+401 GGRR
-415 CAERSQGSEVE
+415 
-426 RSRSE
+426 
-431 AGGRSQEVDSAALA
+431 QEVDSAALA

-454 PALLDNQSIEQK
+454 SPLLDNQSIEQK

-686 YLAQSSQSILQATN
+686 YLAQSSQSIVQVTN